1 MNNKV
6 SIVMYHYVRD
16 LKNSRYPEIKGLDYD
31 LFKEQISFFKNN
43 FQIIKMEELID
54 AAKGG
59 GYLPDKAMLLTFDD
73 GYIDHY
79 TNVFPILDKYGLQ
92 GSFFP
97 PCKIFEGK
105 VLDVNKIH
113 FILASTDIDRIISG
127 LFVEID
133 KYRCA
138 GRIELSNDDLWKRY
152 AVKNRF
158 DNEKV
163 VFVKRILQTGLNED
177 IRNEISTKLFEEF
190 IRLPEEQ
197 FTKELYVTQEQ
208 LHCMKK
214 AGMYIGLHGYDHY
227 WLGDLTKEEA
237 ESDINKALS
246 VMSGL
251 IDQDDWVMNYPY
263 GSYNIAVENIIRN
276 KGCSLALTTDVGV
289 ADITKNE
296 LLRLPRLDTNDFP
309 PKSENYLKYYEK
321 GNMQWTY

>member
-1 MNNKV
+1 MNSSV

-43 FQIIKMEELID
+43 FHIIKMEELID
-54 AAKGG
+54 AVKGG
-59 GYLPDKAMLLTFDD
+59 NLPDNAMLLTFDD

-79 TNVFPILDKYGLQ
+79 SYVFPILDKFGFQ

-97 PCKIFEGK
+97 PCKIFDGK

-113 FILASTDIDRIISG
+113 FILASTNIDTIVRR
-127 LFVEID
+127 LFDEIN

-138 GRIELSNDDLWKRY
+138 GRIEISNDDLWKRY
-152 AVKNRF
+152 AVKSRF

-163 VFVKRILQTGLNED
+163 VFVKRILQTGLNEE

-190 IRLPEEQ
+190 IKVPEEQ
-197 FTKELYVTQEQ
+197 FAKELYVTKEQ
-208 LHCMKK
+208 LHSMRK

-227 WLGDLTKEEA
+227 WLSGLTKDEVET
-237 ESDINKALS
+237 DIDKALS
-246 VMSGL
+246 VMSDL
-251 IDQDDWVMNYPY
+251 IDQDNWVMNYPY
-263 GSYNIAVENIIRN
+263 GSHNSSVEKIIKD
-276 KGCSLALTTDVGV
+276 KGCSIALTTDVGV
-289 ADITKNE
+289 ADISKNE

-309 PKSENYLKYYEK
+309 PKSDNYMNY
-321 GNMQWTY
+321 